1 MVAGALSRLTVM
13 KISQYINQGSAHE
26 KFPRAPYISISPFKP
41 AVTQPAKMTVTVIH
55 PPVQI
60 PAQIAIATPFSQSR
74 LLSDLETACKALNTP
89 YSESTTVTILKTFAT
104 SFSRGAVLFRTTDQ
118 ANGPLNYRVYERESI
133 DMVSLSI
140 NAGLLSHD
148 SILGKLVQT
157 WSSLYGTES
166 HQLADFDSAR
176 GLVKFWVFLGGIQ
189 PLGEILSVPGVP
201 ECIRHS
207 QTMFESLN
215 LNGVRHTAV
224 DLEKASINLY
234 FRTRPN
240 LSRRD
245 MDEYISLAG
254 ANPMPDPLFEE
265 INAHFPK
272 SGGTFAVTLDFN
284 TGHISRVAFYALRLE
299 EYNLPPSA
307 VSGRIKTFF
316 EVCPSYEVDE
326 MKALAWSFGE
336 GTKRYVKA
344 EHSYT
349 GDLVGLIRGWGTS
362 LSCADV

>member
-1 MVAGALSRLTVM
+1 L
-13 KISQYINQGSAHE
+13 K
-26 KFPRAPYISISPFKP
+26 
-41 AVTQPAKMTVTVIH
+41 
-55 PPVQI
+55 
-60 PAQIAIATPFSQSR
+60 
-74 LLSDLETACKALNTP
+74 
-89 YSESTTVTILKTFAT
+89 ILKTFAT

-118 ANGPLNYRVYERESI
+118 PNGPLNYRVYERESI
-133 DMVSLSI
+133 DMVSQSI
-140 NAGLLSHD
+140 EADLLPRD

-157 WSSLYGTES
+157 WSSLYGAES

-176 GLVKFWVFLGGIQ
+176 GLVKFWVFLGGIR
-189 PLGEILSVPGVP
+189 PLGEILNVSGVP
-201 ECIRHS
+201 ECIKQYRG
-207 QTMFESLN
+207 MFETLN
-215 LNGVRHTAV
+215 LTGVRHTAV

-234 FRTRPN
+234 FRTKPN

-245 MDEYISLAG
+245 MNEYTSLAG
-254 ANPMPDPLFEE
+254 ADPIPDPLYSE
-265 INAHFPK
+265 IAAHFPK

-299 EYNLPPSA
+299 ENNLPPSA
-307 VSGRIKTFF
+307 TLGRIRTFF

-349 GDLVGLIRGWGTS
+349 GDLIGLIRGWGTS
-362 LSCADV
+362 LSCGDA